1 MILKFCYMIF
11 AGYLIISVEGFFVER
26 FLNICRNN
34 RIFLQDLKRENS
46 TYIKIKVLKNDFKEL
61 KNIAKKT
68 KCKIKIERKIG
79 IPFIANKYRKRKIF
93 AVAFLVIAIFIFII
107 TKFVWNIEVFGN
119 EKIPKEEIIDL
130 VKKYGIEIGTE
141 KNALNLEKISNL
153 IRLERNDL
161 SWIGIKIKG
170 TNVIVTVEEAIRNSR
185 NNR

>member
-1 MILKFCYMIF
+1 M
-11 AGYLIISVEGFFVER
+11 
-26 FLNICRNN
+26 
-34 RIFLQDLKRENS
+34 
-46 TYIKIKVLKNDFKEL
+46 
-61 KNIAKKT
+61 
-68 KCKIKIERKIG
+68 
-79 IPFIANKYRKRKIF
+79 
-93 AVAFLVIAIFIFII
+93 
-107 TKFVWNIEVFGN
+107 WNIEVLGN